1 MRRRPTLISSASD
14 ASSSRWR
21 YGNSIT
27 FRFAFMLWA
36 IGVGTLGYILL
47 REFSLFVGVVRIATF
62 KDLALR
68 FAEDLPL
75 LLVIGMLG
83 PLHGLYSYFN
93 AWEDWRLIDDCGDR
107 LERILSADRDVAI
120 VSEEGHPLLFSDGL
134 TPEQI
139 FGLGLGFTRRQL
151 DQARRRLAAQLH
163 PDRRHNAAPLVRRA
177 HEEALK
183 RVNAAY
189 DRLRPLAT

>member
-1 MRRRPTLISSASD
+1 MIREQFWRGNAVLIQIVAP
-14 ASSSRWR
+14 
-21 YGNSIT
+21 Y
-27 FRFAFMLWA
+27 
-36 IGVGTLGYILL
+36 
-47 REFSLFVGVVRIATF
+47 
-62 KDLALR
+62 
-68 FAEDLPL
+68 
-75 LLVIGMLG
+75 
-83 PLHGLYSYFN
+83 
-93 AWEDWRLIDDCGDR
+93 DR

-183 RVNAAY
+183 QVNAAY